1 MIHHGRLDEGML
13 LLSKP
18 YRKSQL
24 ACMVRMALGD
34 AGEARLAAAG

>member
-1 MIHHGRLDEGML
+1 MIHHGRLDRGIL

-18 YRKSQL
+18 YRKPQL
-24 ACMVRMALGD
+24 AGMVRVALGD